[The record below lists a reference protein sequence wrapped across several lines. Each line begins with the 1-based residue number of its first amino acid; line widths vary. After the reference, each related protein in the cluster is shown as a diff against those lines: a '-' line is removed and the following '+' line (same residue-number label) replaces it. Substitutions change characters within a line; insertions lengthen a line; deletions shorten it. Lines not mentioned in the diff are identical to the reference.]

1 MIECKDLIKIYQDE
15 ENKIRVPALRGC
27 DLSVK
32 TGEIFSII
40 GPSGSGKT
48 TLINILA
55 GLDKCSSGEVQVGGY
70 QLALMSSKELNLYR
84 KKMIGVVSQF
94 PERTLFLDGTIKD
107 NLKFALRLNQDS
119 SISILKRN
127 QEIIEKLGIEHLM
140 HRVVR
145 TLSGGEMVRTAIA
158 CTLAKEAPLLLCDEP
173 TGQLDS
179 MNTFRVKDLL
189 RQVTKDFGTT
199 VVVVTHDPRF
209 QEGVDKTCEIR
220 DGRVSSIIDV
230 NEKITYGAKKEF
242 PLRFKMQIDSSNS
255 VRLPD
260 FIIRSLNLTNAAEL
274 QYSKKGI
281 VRLVHPEMIEPKEV
295 TLDEIVIKR
304 KELVLDSL
312 PDNYFKQKS
321 SIITLTNVSKTYY
334 YNGNV
339 IHALSD
345 VNLKLQKGDITFIL
359 GPSGSGKTTLIK
371 ILAGLECTTS
381 GQIEILDQ
389 PFSELS
395 DADRAVF
402 RRENIGLVTQQG
414 NLHPFLT
421 ITESF
426 LLKDILSWKN
436 IRHLDEENI
445 ETQLNQF
452 KITQRKNS
460 YPLEISGGE
469 LQRASLAIAVNK
481 YPKIIILDEPTA
493 NMDAE
498 LATETMEK
506 IYNIQKTTDITFLI
520 ATHDITLVKDDY
532 RVLLLEDGKIKR
544 DGIVMTPGNI

>member
-15 ENKIRVPALRGC
+15 ENKIRIPALRGC

-55 GLDKCSSGEVQVGGY
+55 GLDTCSSGEVHVGDY
-70 QLALMSSKELNLYR
+70 HLALMSKKELISFR
-84 KKMIGVVSQF
+84 KKMIGVVNQF
-94 PERTLFLDGTIKD
+94 PERTLFLGATVKD
-107 NLKFALRLNQDS
+107 NLKFVSRLTQITTLDRQERTRE
-119 SISILKRN
+119 ILT
-127 QEIIEKLGIEHLM
+127 KLGIDHLE

-145 TLSGGEMVRTAIA
+145 TLSGGEMIRTAIA
-158 CTLAKEAPLLLCDEP
+158 CALVKGSPLLLCDEP

-189 RQVTKDFGTT
+189 KQITNDFGTT

-209 QEGVDKTCEIR
+209 HEGVDKTCEMR

-230 NEKITYGAKKEF
+230 HEKLTYGAQRKF

-255 VRLPD
+255 IRLPD
-260 FIIRSLNLTNAAEL
+260 FILKSLNLTDAAEL

-281 VRLVHPEMIEPKEV
+281 VQLLHPEMLPPKEV
-295 TLDEIVIKR
+295 TLDEIIFRR
-304 KELVLDSL
+304 KELVLDLL
-312 PDNYFKQKS
+312 PDDYFEQKS
-321 SIITLTNVSKTYY
+321 PIITLTNVSKTYY
-334 YNGNV
+334 SAGTV
-339 IHALSD
+339 IPALSD
-345 VNLKLQKGDITFIL
+345 ISLKIQQGGITFIL
-359 GPSGSGKTTLIK
+359 GPSGSGKTTLLK
-371 ILAGLECTTS
+371 ILAGLESITS
-381 GQIEILDQ
+381 GQLEIFDQ
-389 PFSELS
+389 PFSDMS
-395 DADRAVF
+395 DANRAVF

-426 LLKDILSWKN
+426 LLKDILSGKN
-436 IRHLDEENI
+436 IRHMDEEKI
-445 ETQLNQF
+445 VTQLDQF
-452 KITQRKNS
+452 KITQRKDS

-498 LATETMEK
+498 LATETMQK
-506 IYNIQKTTDITFLI
+506 IYNIQKTTAITFLI
-520 ATHDITLVKDDY
+520 ATHDITLVQDGY
-532 RVLLLEDGKIKR
+532 RALLLEDGQVKQ
-544 DGIVMTPGNI
+544 DGLVITPKNN